1 MNDIV
6 ETVTNN
12 SQLTQALADK
22 YGPSTNDAGSVIQTA
37 MPMLATGAKYN
48 LGNSKYSD
56 ELLKQ
61 IKDAQFSDIENN
73 PNIILD
79 QEENSL
85 GEDALKELAG
95 SDEVTDKMS
104 SNIAKITGVAK
115 GLVGQI
121 LPILA
126 PFIIAAIVKKL
137 KAEYPEYIH
146 PANPGDE
153 SLRGKLTG
161 MLDSNHDGY
170 AIDDVLNMAMRRV
183 FS

>member
-12 SQLTQALADK
+12 SQLTQALANK
-22 YGPSTNDAGSVIQTA
+22 YGLSANDASSVVRAAT
-37 MPMLATGAKYN
+37 PMLATGAKYN
-48 LGNSKYSD
+48 LGNSEYSD

-61 IKDAQFSDIENN
+61 IQDAQFSDIESN

-79 QEENSL
+79 QEDNSL
-85 GEDALKELAG
+85 GEDVLKELAG
-95 SDEVTDKMS
+95 SDEVTEKMS

-115 GLVGQI
+115 GLVKQM
-121 LPILA
+121 LPFLA

-137 KAEYPEYIH
+137 KADYPEYIH
-146 PANPGDE
+146 PANPGDG
-153 SLRGKLTG
+153 SVRGTLTG
-161 MLDSNHDGY
+161 MLDGNHDGY
-170 AIDDVLNMAMRRV
+170 AIDDILNMAMRRV